1 MTMRTL
7 AASFVLACAAAT
19 AAAQPVGAHSDEIV
33 EVPVWL
39 TTAPGSYDLTRAEF
53 ELRVNGKPQPI
64 DFFEVWDESDY
75 GVTCLLGFRR
85 IDDDAGRVEVTAGGE
100 PVRSIRWRSRFGP
113 ALHDHYDG
121 LLLGVTWRDGV
132 ETSGVPLELRVSP
145 GYEGAELAV
154 AFPRHAT
161 EQPLP
166 ARRDH
171 GEGLYVCIINE
182 WGDRMAFEQRQL
194 LFDPLDSGRTGFSE
208 WYRLP
213 QGHYI
218 ARAFMTLHD
227 TVIGFTRTEFT
238 VR

>member
-1 MTMRTL
+1 MRSL
-7 AASFVLACAAAT
+7 AALFVLACAAL

-39 TTAPGSYDLTRAEF
+39 SIDPQSGPAGVSRDAF

-64 DFFEVWDESDY
+64 DFFEVWDESVTS
-75 GVTCLLGFRR
+75 VTCLLGFRR
-85 IDDDAGRVEVTAGGE
+85 IDDEAGRLEVTFDGE
-100 PVRSIRWRSRFGP
+100 PVRLLRTRGRFGP

-145 GYEGAELAV
+145 GAQGAELAI
-154 AFPRHAT
+154 AFPRDASV
-161 EQPLP
+161 QPLP
-166 ARRDH
+166 AQRDR

-194 LFDPLDSGRTGFSE
+194 LFDPLDSGRTGFRE

-213 QGHYI
+213 PGRYI

-238 VR
+238 IL